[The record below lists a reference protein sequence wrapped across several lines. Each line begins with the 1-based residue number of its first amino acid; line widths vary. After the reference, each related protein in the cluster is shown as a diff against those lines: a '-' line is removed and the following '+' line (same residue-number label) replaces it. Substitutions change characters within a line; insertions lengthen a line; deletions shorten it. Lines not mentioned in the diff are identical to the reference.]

1 MLRARR
7 RTSSRTRTPLTT
19 RSTSCTTSAPPE
31 AAARAAKL
39 LPAQLLN
46 ANGPPAHHCQ
56 RLAHCSPPLPRV
68 DRAQLERAG
77 LLLRPFCLRR
87 LKEDVEKSLPPR
99 VRPRSGLASP
109 TAL

>member
-1 MLRARR
+1 
-7 RTSSRTRTPLTT
+7 
-19 RSTSCTTSAPPE
+19 
-31 AAARAAKL
+31 
-39 LPAQLLN
+39 
-46 ANGPPAHHCQ
+46 
-56 RLAHCSPPLPRV
+56 LAHCSPPLPRV
-68 DRAQLERAG
+68 DRAQLEKAG